1 MESNFEAAKA
11 WVLKDEHVTSLPGL
25 GHLWDGLRLDQVP
38 SGLDYYL
45 LDCAVC
51 FSAVTAGQW
60 LDLVTAT
67 KSPSGQLRVIEEMGL
82 DVVISGLE
90 LFRRRRIKAD
100 PDWQRYGSE
109 WSNRCNRVR
118 RRALTLAEAEPMADE
133 RDRLLVE
140 TA

>member
-1 MESNFEAAKA
+1 MRNNFEQAKE

-25 GHLWDGLRLDQVP
+25 SGLWDSLDCLSMP

-45 LDCAVC
+45 LDCAAC
-51 FSAVTAGQW
+51 FGVGTTGQW
-60 LDLVTAT
+60 LDLVTGT
-67 KSPSGQLRVIEEMGL
+67 QFPIEQRERVRDMGIEL
-82 DVVISGLE
+82 VISGLE

-100 PDWQRYGSE
+100 PEWHRHGSE

-118 RRALTLAEAEPMADE
+118 RRALALAEQPAQG
-133 RDRLLVE
+133 RSVLLVE

>member
-1 MESNFEAAKA
+1 MDLNFEAAKT

-25 GHLWDGLRLDQVP
+25 GCLWDGLRLDQVP

-51 FSAVTAGQW
+51 FTAVTTGQW

-67 KSPSGQLRVIEEMGL
+67 KSPSGQLRVIEDMGIE
-82 DVVISGLE
+82 VVISGLE

-100 PDWQRYGSE
+100 PEWQRHGSE

-118 RRALTLAEAEPMADE
+118 RRALALAGAEQPAE
-133 RDRLLVE
+133 RVLLVE